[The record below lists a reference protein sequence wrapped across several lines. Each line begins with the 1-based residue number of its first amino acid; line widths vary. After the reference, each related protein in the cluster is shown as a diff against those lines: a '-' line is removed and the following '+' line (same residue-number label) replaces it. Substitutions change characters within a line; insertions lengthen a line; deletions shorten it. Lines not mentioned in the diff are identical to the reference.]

1 MLAKLLARLR
11 VQHEMPEAAPA
22 PASSS
27 RADADSAALDAH
39 VPDEIEALL
48 AQVQLAYEQQS
59 RLIRGIGH
67 DFKSPLASI
76 LRSSEALATGEF
88 GEMTAD
94 QAETCRL
101 IAESARHLMAIAQAL
116 YSVGDAGE
124 DATRFGHTVVDVREV
139 LARTVDAH
147 RSAVAAKGLQLTASV
162 CSGGPLP
169 VCAAQGTVERIIG
182 NVLHNAVKFT
192 FEGGIS
198 VTCTADD
205 AFIDIAIEDTGIGI
219 PADEL
224 GSIGA
229 EFVRGSNADDISG
242 SGVGLAVVRH
252 LLERV
257 GGSLAATSELGRGS
271 RFTIRMPLAHDACED
286 EQA

>member
-1 MLAKLLARLR
+1 MLDRLLAKLR
-11 VQHEMPEAAPA
+11 VQHEMPEVVAA
-22 PASSS
+22 PASSPH
-27 RADADSAALDAH
+27 AAAPPGEPQMR

-88 GEMTAD
+88 GEMTPE

-101 IAESARHLMAIAQAL
+101 IAESAQHLMAIAQAL
-116 YSVGDAGE
+116 YAVGDAGE
-124 DATRFGHTVVDVREV
+124 DGTRFEQAAIDVRGA

-147 RSAVAAKGLQLTASV
+147 RSAALAKGLELTLSV
-162 CSGGPLP
+162 CNEGPLP

-192 FEGGIS
+192 FEGS
-198 VTCTADD
+198 VTVTCRADED
-205 AFIDIAIEDTGIGI
+205 TLVIVIDDTGIGI
-219 PADEL
+219 PEADL
-224 GSIGA
+224 GTIGA
-229 EFVRGSNADDISG
+229 EFVRGSNAGDISG
-242 SGVGLAVVRH
+242 SGVGLAVTRH
-252 LLERV
+252 LLDRI
-257 GGSLAATSELGRGS
+257 GGSLSVSSELGVGS
-271 RFTIRMPLAHDACED
+271 HFTIDMPLAHAACE
-286 EQA
+286 ERL

>member
-1 MLAKLLARLR
+1 MLAKLFDRLR
-11 VQHEMPEAAPA
+11 VRHDTPGAAPTPAA
-22 PASSS
+22 PPRAA
-27 RADADSAALDAH
+27 ADAAALDTR
-39 VPDEIEALL
+39 VPDEVEALL

-76 LRSSEALATGEF
+76 LQSSEALATGEF

-116 YSVGDAGE
+116 YAVGDAGE
-124 DATRFGHTVVDVREV
+124 DVTRFGHAVVDVREV
-139 LARTVDAH
+139 LARTVQAH
-147 RSAVAAKGLQLTASV
+147 RSAAVAKGLGLTLTMPE
-162 CSGGPLP
+162 GEPLL
-169 VCAAQGTVERIIG
+169 VCAGQGAIERILG
-182 NVLHNAVKFT
+182 NALHNAVKFT
-192 FEGGIS
+192 FEGGVS

-205 AFIDIAIEDTGIGI
+205 SVVEIVVEDTGIGI

-224 GSIGA
+224 DSIGA
-229 EFVRGSNADDISG
+229 EFVRGSNAADISG
-242 SGVGLAVVRH
+242 SGVGLAVARH
-252 LLERV
+252 LLSRI

-271 RFTIRMPLAHDACED
+271 RFTVRLPLAHDACE
-286 EQA
+286 EQP